1 MNCTLFF
8 ATTRKDKKY
17 KGRTT
22 KVPIKYPD
30 KRKAIVAMNVSKI
43 PAPIFGAN
51 GCFMREFL
59 MSSTHLEYHKNR
71 KNTSFLRPFTWIL
84 L

>member
-1 MNCTLFF
+1 
-8 ATTRKDKKY
+8 
-17 KGRTT
+17 
-22 KVPIKYPD
+22 
-30 KRKAIVAMNVSKI
+30 MNVSKI